1 MNHIINTKI
10 IQESIKHYGVENQS
24 TVCMEECAELI
35 QAISKAKRG
44 KLDTENMTE
53 EIADVLICIE
63 MLKKIYDLQDCDIEN
78 WIDKK
83 QCREKDRMPDETG
96 DLVLETNDLVIE
108 QSHRVTKKIGSG
120 AKKVITKEEIQRMLD
135 EWNTLEELGVAPVKR
150 MRLTSK
156 RCNALKARIRQNGTE
171 DILEAIENIRH
182 SSFLLGQNKKNWM
195 ITFDWFV
202 MPSNFEKV
210 FDGNYLDKAGVK
222 KNQSYMEAVQNR
234 VKEVDNWV

>member
-1 MNHIINTKI
+1 MKHEINTDI
-10 IQESIKHYGVENQS
+10 IKQSINYYGIDTQS

-44 KLDTENMTE
+44 KLDNENMTE

-63 MLKKIYDLQDCDIEN
+63 MLKELYGLQDCEIEN
-78 WIDKK
+78 WIARK
-83 QCREKDRMPDETG
+83 QEREKDRTST
-96 DLVLETNDLVIE
+96 ETNDLVIE
-108 QSHRVTKKIGSG
+108 PSHIETKKVASG
-120 AKKVITKEEIQRMLD
+120 AKKVITKEEVQRMLD
-135 EWNTLEELGVAPVKR
+135 EWNTLEEFGVAPVKR
-150 MRLTSK
+150 MQPNSK

-171 DILEAIENIRH
+171 DIMEAIENIRH
-182 SSFLLGQNKKNWM
+182 SSFLLGQNKNNWM

-210 FDGNYLDKAGVK
+210 FDGNYLDKGGVK

>member
-1 MNHIINTKI
+1 MNHVINTEI
-10 IQESIKHYGVENQS
+10 IEESINHYGAENQS

-35 QAISKAKRG
+35 QAISEMKRG
-44 KLDTENMTE
+44 KPNTLNLVE

-63 MLKKIYDLQDCDIEN
+63 MLKQLCGIPDFKIDAMIKE
-78 WIDKK
+78 K
-83 QCREKDRMPDETG
+83 QEREKERISTDTG
-96 DLVLETNDLVIE
+96 VLALESSHIE
-108 QSHRVTKKIGSG
+108 AKIIGTG
-120 AKKVITKEEIQRMLD
+120 VKKVITQEEIQRMLD
-135 EWNTLEELGVAPVKR
+135 EWNTLEEFGVAPVKR
-150 MRLTSK
+150 MQPNSK

-182 SSFLLGQNKKNWM
+182 SSFLLGQNKNNWM

-210 FDGNYLDKAGVK
+210 FDGNYLDKEGVK

-234 VKEVDNWV
+234 VKEVDDWV